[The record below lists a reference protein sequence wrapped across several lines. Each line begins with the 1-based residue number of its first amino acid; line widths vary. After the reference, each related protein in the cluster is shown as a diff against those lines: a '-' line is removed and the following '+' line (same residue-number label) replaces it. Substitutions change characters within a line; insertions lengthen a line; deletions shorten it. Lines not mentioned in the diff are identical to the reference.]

1 MMRRA
6 FLVSTLVLAAA
17 RLAGAQNAPKAAR
30 IGWVTAQ
37 RAASLAPNIGA
48 LQSALADLGY
58 VEGRNLTIEFR
69 YGDDAVERVPELA
82 AELERIPVD
91 LIMAQGEAVSVINRL
106 GGLKVPVVYF
116 FSGDPVAAGFADSLA
131 RPRGNMTGLTFMAAE
146 LNGKRLEMLRDI
158 IPNLGPGAIVANSE
172 HPGSQLERTYSEA
185 VGRGLGLT

>member
-82 AELERIPVD
+82 AELGKLPD
-91 LIMAQGEAVSVINRL
+91 DPMLAQG
-106 GGLKVPVVYF
+106 
-116 FSGDPVAAGFADSLA
+116 AAA
-131 RPRGNMTGLTFMAAE
+131 
-146 LNGKRLEMLRDI
+146 
-158 IPNLGPGAIVANSE
+158 
-172 HPGSQLERTYSEA
+172 YSIS
-185 VGRGLGLT
+185 

>member
-1 MMRRA
+1 MRRA

-82 AELERIPVD
+82 VLKTLGFSDGSVLGFVLA
-91 LIMAQGEAVSVINRL
+91 EAVAL
-106 GGLKVPVVYF
+106 
-116 FSGDPVAAGFADSLA
+116 
-131 RPRGNMTGLTFMAAE
+131 
-146 LNGKRLEMLRDI
+146 
-158 IPNLGPGAIVANSE
+158 
-172 HPGSQLERTYSEA
+172 
-185 VGRGLGLT
+185 

>member
-1 MMRRA
+1 MIRRA
-6 FLVSTLVLAAA
+6 FLASTLVLAAA

-37 RAASLAPNIGA
+37 RAASLAPNIDA

-69 YGDDAVERVPELA
+69 FGDDAIERVPALA

-91 LIMAQGEAVSVINRL
+91 LITAQGEAVTVISKL
-106 GGLKVPVVYF
+106 GLKVPVVYV

-131 RPRGNMTGLTFMAAE
+131 
-146 LNGKRLEMLRDI
+146 
-158 IPNLGPGAIVANSE
+158 
-172 HPGSQLERTYSEA
+172 HP
-185 VGRGLGLT
+185 